1 MEPNTIEES
10 IKGLLEAIKES
21 PEYLEFQKQS
31 DILQQQHLLHLH
43 VPWYHS

>member
-31 DILQQQHLLHLH
+31 EKEARTEGTCGYIQGR
-43 VPWYHS
+43 

>member
-21 PEYLEFQKQS
+21 LNIWNSETE
-31 DILQQQHLLHLH
+31 
-43 VPWYHS
+43 